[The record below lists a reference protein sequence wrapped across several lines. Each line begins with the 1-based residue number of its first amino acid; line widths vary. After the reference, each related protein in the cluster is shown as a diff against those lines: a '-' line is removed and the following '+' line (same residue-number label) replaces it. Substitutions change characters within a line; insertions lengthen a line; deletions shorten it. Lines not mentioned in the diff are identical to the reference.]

1 MEVVW
6 VAQWGLL
13 SHRTGEAENPIAA
26 RSMRLGTSAATV
38 WYEGL
43 QGSRRSTG
51 LWWKAEEAGSSP
63 AEHSSSHSLGSHST
77 HQQGGD
83 DRQKQ
88 KPFPRI
94 FLSGQGLGGT
104 TQPRGGPSPSVN
116 LSRKSHRST
125 QRRISVDSDPVML
138 PSKSEQKGETAG
150 RNSDWDGRLCVLGP
164 CLRTSEHIKQTTC
177 YRERQHQQG
186 LTMGRYVQCVKTPG

>member
-1 MEVVW
+1 MKAYRVPGDPLVY
-6 VAQWGLL
+6 GGRL
-13 SHRTGEAENPIAA
+13 R
-26 RSMRLGTSAATV
+26 RLGRLQPNTAAATA
-38 WYEGL
+38 WAATAL
-43 QGSRRSTG
+43 TS
-51 LWWKAEEAGSSP
+51 K
-63 AEHSSSHSLGSHST
+63 
-77 HQQGGD
+77 GGD